1 MIDPVFEPSMA
12 TFAFHE
18 PAELNA
24 DLPVLLFI
32 HGMLASRYQ
41 WTGHFDALRS
51 LVQPVCIELWGHGD
65 SPTPEDPAEYE
76 ISAIMSQIDRWRA
89 RRGVRRLIVC
99 GHSFGAGLAIR
110 YAISRPEVVTGL
122 VFMNSLSALSDR
134 TLFTENPTRQAR
146 MQALLTDG
154 AAALQR
160 LPFHPRH
167 ARRLDAAVRDRLVQ
181 EADRVDPV
189 GVVKLNLL
197 TGPSLSA
204 LGELDQIQCPT
215 LLINGLFEKRFQ
227 PMRARA
233 LAEISNCM
241 VVDLEA
247 GHAVNL
253 EQPLGFNEAITQF
266 VQNLG

>member
-1 MIDPVFEPSMA
+1 MIAPSTA
-12 TFAFHE
+12 TFAVHE
-18 PAELNA
+18 PDELKPER
-24 DLPVLLFI
+24 PVLLFI
-32 HGMLASRYQ
+32 HGMLASRHQ
-41 WTGHFDALRS
+41 WLGHFAALEPF
-51 LVQPVCIELWGHGD
+51 VQPVCIELWGHGE
-65 SPTPEDPAEYE
+65 SPTPEDPAAYE
-76 ISAIMSQIDRWRA
+76 ISAIMGQIDRWRE
-89 RRGVRRLIVC
+89 RRGVNRLIVC

-110 YAISRPEVVTGL
+110 YAISRPENVSGL
-122 VFMNSLSALSDR
+122 IFMNSLSALSDR

-167 ARRLDAAVRDRLVQ
+167 ARRLDPDIRDLLVR
-181 EADRVDPV
+181 EADRVDPL

-204 LGELDQIQCPT
+204 LGELDQIRCPT

-233 LAEISNCM
+233 LAEISNCE

-253 EQPLGFNEAITQF
+253 EQPRGFNEAITQF
-266 VQNLG
+266 VQNLD